1 MNLKNLNL
9 KFLIQAHTKL
19 GLFAFFL
26 FYISAFFGTIALFI
40 PQIKTWESPSRY
52 FAYEKEYNYKLDRII
67 KKTIFEEDFNT
78 NLIEVTLPSY
88 QDNVIAINDPASRT
102 KYVNPYTEK
111 MLDTTSDHAFLSGF
125 FNDIHIGRNIP
136 NIGVFLMGIASVLTL
151 FLLISGFILFF
162 NKHRKNKKD
171 FNFRWHR
178 NISIATAPII
188 LVFALTGSF
197 LGFMFPTASSF
208 TLVASEGKHS
218 NMREIVGPII
228 FKKDKVPQK
237 SVINNNLMNIDELLE
252 KVKTIYPEL
261 KVTSFKLLQWND
273 KNAQIKFF
281 GYSNENKIMTGKINR
296 LNVTL
301 NATTGEEINR
311 KTIENSHISSKTLS
325 AFYFFHFIPDETLL
339 VRLIY
344 LILCI
349 SFILSL
355 AFGFFIWAEKKAS
368 KYIDNINYFNFL
380 ERFAI
385 SIMFGVIPAT
395 ALTLFLY
402 WAIPSDLFQKVIWIK
417 GSFYLFWAFTLA
429 LSTYFDDI
437 LDLLKSFAFLTFI
450 FLFGTVIAHFMNATQ
465 YIKILIE
472 AENMHPVL
480 YFDLILLILSFLCFL
495 FYKKAHNINY
505 FAKLSRGTYAN

>member
-67 KKTIFEEDFNT
+67 KKTILEEEFST

-88 QDNVIAINDPASRT
+88 QDNVIAINDPTSRT

-136 NIGVFLMGIASVLTL
+136 NIGVFLMGIASVLIL
-151 FLLISGFILFF
+151 FLLVSGLILFF
-162 NKHRKNKKD
+162 NKHKKNKKD

-208 TLVASEGKHS
+208 TLVASQGEDS
-218 NMREIVGPII
+218 NMRKIVGPIL
-228 FKKDKVPQK
+228 FKKDKIPEK
-237 SVINNNLMNIDELLE
+237 STISNNLMNIDELLE
-252 KVKTIYPEL
+252 KAKNAYPEL
-261 KVTSFKLLQWND
+261 EVTSFKLLQWND

-281 GYSNENKIMTGKINR
+281 GYSNENKIMSGKINR
-296 LNVTL
+296 LNIIL
-301 NATTGEEINR
+301 SATTGEELGR
-311 KTIENSHISSKTLS
+311 KTIDNAHVSSKTLS
-325 AFYFFHFIPDETLL
+325 AFYFFHFIPDETLF

-344 LILCI
+344 LVLCI
-349 SFILSL
+349 AFIASL
-355 AFGFFIWAEKKAS
+355 VFGFFIWSEKKAS
-368 KYIDNINYFNFL
+368 KYNMNMAYYNFL
-380 ERFAI
+380 ERLSI

-395 ALTLFLY
+395 ALTLLLY
-402 WAIPSDLFQKVIWIK
+402 WAIPTELFQKIIWIK
-417 GSFYLFWAFTLA
+417 GSFYLFWAFTLV

-437 LDLLKSFAFLTFI
+437 VDLLKSLAFFTSI
-450 FLFGTVIAHFMNATQ
+450 FLFATILAHFMNATK
-465 YIKILIE
+465 YIKILTQSGE
-472 AENMHPVL
+472 MHSVL
-480 YFDLILLILSFLCFL
+480 YFDLVLLILSFLCFL
-495 FYKKAHNINY
+495 FYKNAHKISY
-505 FAKLSRGTYAN
+505 FQKLSRRNHVY